1 MGILSKL
8 ASSLVGGGVVSAAQ
22 GIANV
27 VDQFIETPDE
37 KRVWKELQLRI
48 AQQPQ
53 LAQIELNKV
62 EASHRTLFVA
72 GWRPAIGWVGAI
84 GLAFAFLI
92 NPVLQWLTGDPGPVL
107 PMDNIME
114 LILGMLGLGALR
126 TFEKYTGK
134 AK

>member
-1 MGILSKL
+1 MGILSKI
-8 ASSLVGGGVVSAAQ
+8 ASSLIGGGTVTAVQ

-27 VDQFIETPDE
+27 IDQFVSTPDE
-37 KRVWKELQLRI
+37 KRVWAELQLRI

-92 NPVLQWLTGDPGPVL
+92 NPILQWLTGDPGPQL

-134 AK
+134 AR